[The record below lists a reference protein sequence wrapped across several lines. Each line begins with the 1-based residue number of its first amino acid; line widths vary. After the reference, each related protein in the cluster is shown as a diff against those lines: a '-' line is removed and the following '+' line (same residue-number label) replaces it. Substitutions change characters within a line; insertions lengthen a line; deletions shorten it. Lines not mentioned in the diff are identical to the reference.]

1 MNSLWRNI
9 RYAIRVFLKKPVLAC
24 VAVIVLALGI
34 GASTA
39 IFSVVSA
46 LLIRPL
52 PYSQPDRL
60 AVIWETWLQKGLSQI
75 PVFIPDFLYWK
86 DNSKAFESI
95 AAFKNVDFNI
105 TGGEP
110 ERVSSARVSAGF
122 FPTFGVSPLLGR
134 TFLPAEDQYGGIKS
148 VVLSYGL
155 WQRRYGSDRTIINK
169 TITLNDVSY
178 SVVGVMPPEFRFS
191 IEWSMAG
198 TKFPSVE
205 LWVPLALSPAESTSR
220 SGHDLTV
227 IGRLKPGVN
236 WRQAQAH
243 MDMLADNLAQL
254 QPEVNTGIGSNV
266 VPLHSQSAGDIKS
279 SLLILSGAV
288 AFVLLIAC
296 ANVANLQLAQSLTRR
311 QEIAIRIALGAG
323 RRHIIGQLL
332 TESILLAVVGGGL
345 GVLLA
350 LWTTNSL
357 IALSPTELGRG
368 NKIVV
373 DLWVM
378 SFTLVA
384 SFLAGI
390 ISGLAP
396 AFIFSKPD
404 LNESLKGQGRT
415 STHAGFRRTSG
426 LLVIWEVALALVLI
440 VSAGLLIKSTSQLQK
455 VDPGFNPRNLL
466 TLKLSLPDTRY
477 PEAGKQAAFFSQV
490 GKNVEAL
497 PGVQGVAVS
506 SNLPFEESW
515 EILFTIEGRPEVS
528 VRETPIASNHSV
540 SPDYFRLM
548 GIPLKGGRYFTE
560 HDTSDSTKGVIID
573 ENLAR
578 RYWPGESP
586 LGKRIKRGTSQS
598 QAPWLTIVGLVN
610 SVRQYGLDSET
621 KPEMYMSYLQTPRST
636 MSVILKTANKPET
649 VTEAVRQEIWRLDK
663 DQPIYSVRTF
673 DQIVSRSLS
682 ARHFSTVLLSL
693 FALVALVL
701 AAVGVYGV
709 IAFSVSQRTREIG
722 IRMALG
728 AQRRSIF
735 GLVLRHGIQLAV
747 MGVVIGLAGAFA
759 ATRILSTLLYGVSIT
774 DPATFLLVPF
784 LLIVVSA
791 LACYVPARRASKVD
805 PLIAIRCE

>member
-1 MNSLWRNI
+1 MNSLWGNV

-24 VAVIVLALGI
+24 VAVTVLALGI

-52 PYSQPDRL
+52 PYSEPDRL
-60 AVIWETWLQKGLSQI
+60 AVIWETWVQKGLSQI

-105 TGGEP
+105 TGGVP

-134 TFLPAEDQYGGIKS
+134 TFLPEEDQHGGNKS
-148 VVLSYGL
+148 VILSYGL

-178 SVVGVMPPEFRFS
+178 TVVGVMPPEFRFS
-191 IEWSMAG
+191 IEWSMTG
-198 TKFPSVE
+198 TQFPSVE
-205 LWVPLALSPAESTSR
+205 MWVPLSLSPAESTSR

-227 IGRLKPGVN
+227 IGRLKRGVN
-236 WRQAQAH
+236 WRQAQAD
-243 MDMLADNLAQL
+243 MDMLADNLVHL

-266 VPLHSQSAGDIKS
+266 VPLHSQSTSDIKS

-332 TESILLAVVGGGL
+332 TESIMLAVVGGGL

-373 DLWVM
+373 DVWVI
-378 SFTLVA
+378 SFTLIA

-404 LNESLKGQGRT
+404 FNESLKAGQGRT

-455 VDPGFNPRNLL
+455 VDPGFNPQNLL
-466 TLKLSLPDTRY
+466 TMKLSLPDTRY
-477 PEAGKQAAFFSQV
+477 AEAGKQAVFFSQV
-490 GKNVEAL
+490 VKYVEAL
-497 PGVQGVAVS
+497 PGVQSVAVS

-548 GIPLKGGRYFTE
+548 GIPLK
-560 HDTSDSTKGVIID
+560 
-573 ENLAR
+573 
-578 RYWPGESP
+578 
-586 LGKRIKRGTSQS
+586 
-598 QAPWLTIVGLVN
+598 
-610 SVRQYGLDSET
+610 
-621 KPEMYMSYLQTPRST
+621 
-636 MSVILKTANKPET
+636 
-649 VTEAVRQEIWRLDK
+649 
-663 DQPIYSVRTF
+663 
-673 DQIVSRSLS
+673 
-682 ARHFSTVLLSL
+682 
-693 FALVALVL
+693 
-701 AAVGVYGV
+701 
-709 IAFSVSQRTREIG
+709 
-722 IRMALG
+722 
-728 AQRRSIF
+728 
-735 GLVLRHGIQLAV
+735 
-747 MGVVIGLAGAFA
+747 
-759 ATRILSTLLYGVSIT
+759 
-774 DPATFLLVPF
+774 
-784 LLIVVSA
+784 
-791 LACYVPARRASKVD
+791 
-805 PLIAIRCE
+805 